1 MSERN
6 PDFLYPRDRGEV
18 CLNMNN
24 KILDSYS
31 DQDIVERL
39 LLNENKVVEF
49 FFFKKCGPLLGYII
63 KEIFHGQAQKEELVN
78 ELYIYLS
85 QNNWYK
91 LRQFDYRSKLTT
103 WVGVVATRFFIRKK
117 DLLIDYAPTNVLNKK
132 NASWDPFSKS
142 IKRGDI
148 LRAIE
153 QMENERYKMV
163 ILALDI
169 NERHPAKVAD
179 ELGISLA
186 NLYNLHSRARAQLKS
201 HMQKEDYYD

>member
-1 MSERN
+1 M
-6 PDFLYPRDRGEV
+6 
-18 CLNMNN
+18 
-24 KILDSYS
+24 
-31 DQDIVERL
+31 
-39 LLNENKVVEF
+39 
-49 FFFKKCGPLLGYII
+49 
-63 KEIFHGQAQKEELVN
+63 N

-132 NASWDPFSKS
+132 NAPWDPFSKS

-179 ELGISLA
+179 ELGISLST
-186 NLYNLHSRARAQLKS
+186 LYNLHRRARAPLRS
-201 HMQKEDYYD
+201 HMQKEEYYD